1 MQEGGAVSEAIERV
15 LIRVCTWLFFGVLL
29 AVLPVIMDLMGEV
42 TRGSAA
48 HWRLAVDR
56 GELLISTAA
65 VAALAIANHLLA
77 PVRKPRLGSTLLACI
92 NLSLVVFCTA
102 WYSHISGLVRDGL
115 SYEGGWVATI
125 SARLFA
131 GAVVAGLCSTVG
143 LARLEGR
150 HGR

>member
-1 MQEGGAVSEAIERV
+1 MSEGVEHV

-29 AVLPVIMDLMGEV
+29 AVLPVTMDLMGEV

-56 GELLISTAA
+56 GELLLSTAA
-65 VAALAIANHLLA
+65 VAALAIADHLLA
-77 PVRKPRLGSTLLACI
+77 PVRRPRLGSTLLACI
-92 NLSLVVFCTA
+92 NLGLVVFCTA
-102 WYSHISGLVRDGL
+102 WYSHISSLVRDGV

-131 GAVVAGLCSTVG
+131 GAVAAGLCSTMAV
-143 LARLEGR
+143 ARLEGP